1 MDKTISIAVALI
13 AIQLLLSAGE
23 VSLGSVLDT
32 WLTPVLVA
40 IVGID
45 LLVKAFKK

>member
-13 AIQLLLSAGE
+13 AIQQLLAAGG
-23 VSLGSVLDT
+23 VGLGSILDT
-32 WLTPVLVA
+32 WATPVLVA

-45 LLVKAFKK
+45 LLIKAFKK